1 MSILHRIAFLCGALA
16 VLVFCLAPVLGDA
29 AEPAAAGKQPAA
41 LPVERGMP
49 RFDGAVS
56 WLNSPPLSVE
66 SLRGKVVLVD
76 FWTYSCINC
85 LRALPHVRAWAQR
98 YAAQG
103 LVVVGVH
110 TPEFAFEK
118 KLANVERATKDLKI
132 DFPVAVDSNYA
143 IWRAFENRYWPAFYI
158 LDAQGRVRHHQF
170 GEGGFDESEKV
181 IQALLKEAQ
190 ASGGDAA
197 RPPEPPVAL
206 DTSGVGLPPDMSNVK
221 SPETYLGYQHA
232 EGFSSPGGI
241 VPDRSHLY
249 APGTP
254 RLNEWSLAGE
264 WTVQPEFA
272 ELNRAGGGVLHR
284 FHARD
289 LHLVLGRG
297 PVGKPLRFRLTLDG
311 KPPGADHGV
320 DTDADGN
327 GVIDGERL
335 YQLVRQQ
342 GRIGDRTIEIRFL
355 DPGARAFAF
364 TFG

>member
-1 MSILHRIAFLCGALA
+1 MSVLHRTTSSITSPFGTLA
-16 VLVFCLAPVLGDA
+16 VLAACFAPVSARA
-29 AEPAAAGKQPAA
+29 AEPPIAPPSLA
-41 LPVERGMP
+41 
-49 RFDGAVS
+49 GAVG
-56 WLNSPPLSVE
+56 WLNSPPLTLE

-85 LRALPHVRAWAQR
+85 LRTLPHVRAWAER

-118 KLANVERATKDLKI
+118 NLANIQRAMQDLKI
-132 DFPVAVDSNYA
+132 GFPVAVDSNFA
-143 IWRAFENRYWPAFYI
+143 VWRSFQNRAWPAFY
-158 LDAQGRVRHHQF
+158 LVDAQGRIRHQQY
-170 GEGGFDESEKV
+170 GEGDFDATEKM
-181 IQALLKEAQ
+181 IQALLKE
-190 ASGGDAA
+190 SGTDAA
-197 RPPEPPVAL
+197 RKPMPSVAL
-206 DTSGVGLPPDMSNVK
+206 DTRGVGLPPDMANAK
-221 SPETYLGYQHA
+221 SPETYVGYQQA
-232 EGFSSPGGI
+232 ESFASPGGI
-241 VPDRSHLY
+241 VRQRAHAY
-249 APGTP
+249 TPGTP
-254 RLNEWSLAGE
+254 RLNEWGLSGE

-272 ELNRAGGGVLHR
+272 ELNRAGGSVVVR

-289 LHLVLGRG
+289 LHLVLGRASAG
-297 PVGKPLRFRLTLDG
+297 MPLRFRLTLDG
-311 KPPGADHGV
+311 KPPDADHGV

-327 GVIDGERL
+327 GVIDAERL

>member
-1 MSILHRIAFLCGALA
+1 MSMLHRITLLA
-16 VLVFCLAPVLGDA
+16 VLAACLATPTAHA
-29 AEPAAAGKQPAA
+29 AEPP
-41 LPVERGMP
+41 MP
-49 RFDGAVS
+49 RLDGAVG
-56 WLNSPPLSVE
+56 WLNSPPLTLE

-85 LRALPHVRAWAQR
+85 LRTLPHVRAWAQR

-118 KLANVERATKDLKI
+118 NLANVERATKDLKI
-132 DFPVAVDSNYA
+132 DFPVAIDSHYA
-143 IWRAFENRYWPAFYI
+143 IWRSFQNRAWPAFY
-158 LDAQGRVRHHQF
+158 LVDAQGLIRHRQF
-170 GEGGFDESEKV
+170 GEGDFDTAEKM
-181 IQALLKEAQ
+181 IQALLKE
-190 ASGGDAA
+190 SGSDAA
-197 RPPEPPVAL
+197 RKPAPSVAL
-206 DTSGVGLPPDMSNVK
+206 DTRGTGLPPDMANAK
-221 SPETYLGYQHA
+221 SQETYVGYQQA

-241 VPDRSHLY
+241 VPERSHLY

-254 RLNEWSLAGE
+254 RLNEWALSGE
-264 WTVQPEFA
+264 WTVRPEFA
-272 ELNRAGGGVLHR
+272 EAGRAGGSVVYR

-289 LHLVLGRG
+289 LHLVLGRASAG
-297 PVGKPLRFRLTLDG
+297 MPVRFRLTLDG

-327 GVIDGERL
+327 GVIDAERL
-335 YQLVRQQ
+335 YQLVRQP

>member
-1 MSILHRIAFLCGALA
+1 MKKLTLLALLA
-16 VLVFCLAPVLGDA
+16 ACLASPAAPA
-29 AEPAAAGKQPAA
+29 AEPP
-41 LPVERGMP
+41 MP
-49 RFDGAVS
+49 RLDGAVG
-56 WLNSPPLSVE
+56 WLNSQPLTLE

-85 LRALPHVRAWAQR
+85 LRTLPHVRAWAQR

-118 KLANVERATKDLKI
+118 NLGNVERATKDLKI
-132 DFPVAVDSNYA
+132 DFPVAIDSNYA
-143 IWRAFENRYWPAFYI
+143 IWRSFQNRAWPAFY
-158 LDAQGRVRHHQF
+158 LVDAQGLIRHQQF
-170 GEGGFDESEKV
+170 GEGDFDTAEKM
-181 IQALLKEAQ
+181 IQALLKE
-190 ASGGDAA
+190 SGSEAA
-197 RPPEPPVAL
+197 RKPAPSVAL
-206 DTSGVGLPPDMSNVK
+206 DTRGIGLPPDMANAK
-221 SPETYLGYQHA
+221 SAETYVGYQQA
-232 EGFSSPGGI
+232 EGFASPGGI

-254 RLNEWSLAGE
+254 RLNEWALAGE
-264 WTVQPEFA
+264 WTVRPEFA
-272 ELNRAGGGVLHR
+272 EAGRAGGSVVYR

-289 LHLVLGRG
+289 LHLVLGRASAG
-297 PVGKPLRFRLTLDG
+297 MPVRFRLTLDG

-327 GVIDGERL
+327 GVIDAERL
-335 YQLVRQQ
+335 YQLVRQP